1 MIGPGARLL
10 AVIVARIGDTVL
22 ATPVLRALR
31 GAVPEGSL
39 DVIAHPK
46 RIDVLE
52 HLPFVDRLVPAAG
65 ARLLLERLKRRK
77 PYDHAFVFGNDARL
91 FKHAFAVASRVTG
104 FRQADERINAKLAP
118 LAERPQA
125 LEHAVV
131 ERMRLARA
139 TGIDSPDLR
148 MAYHALPEERADA
161 ERFVAG
167 LFPQRPRP
175 LVAVVPKSFATKA
188 YRDWPVERFT
198 DLFTRLFAACPE
210 AGVVLLGDAAA
221 RGVADALMAKLGKR
235 VASAAGQRSLRESA
249 ALIAVADAYVGV
261 DTGPTHIAGALD
273 VPMVALYHCAH
284 RGRHL
289 APLQHSRLEVVE
301 HPCPDEGCSDAVPM
315 AEIDA
320 QVVWRQLQRVLASTG
335 ECAQV

>member
-1 MIGPGARLL
+1 
-10 AVIVARIGDTVL
+10 
-22 ATPVLRALR
+22 
-31 GAVPEGSL
+31 VPQGEL

-91 FKHAFAVASRVTG
+91 FRHAFAVATRVTG
-104 FRQADERINAKLAP
+104 FRQGDERINARLAP
-118 LAERPQA
+118 LAERPGT

-139 TGIDSPDLR
+139 AGIDSPDLR
-148 MAYHALPEERADA
+148 PEYHVLPEERAGA
-161 ERFVAG
+161 ERFLAS

-175 LVAVVPKSFATKA
+175 LLAVVPKSFPTKA
-188 YRDWPVERFT
+188 YRDWPAQRFAE
-198 DLFTRLFAACPE
+198 LFARLFDVHAE
-210 AGVVLLGDAAA
+210 AGVVLLGDAAG
-221 RGVADALMAKLGKR
+221 RSVADELTAKFAGR

-249 ALIAVADAYVGV
+249 ALVAVADAYVGV

-289 APLQHSRLEVVE
+289 APLQRPGLEVVE
-301 HPCPDEGCSDAVPM
+301 HPCPDARCSDTVPM
-315 AEIDA
+315 GEIDA
-320 QVVWRQLQRVLASTG
+320 EVVWQRLQRVLAASD
-335 ECAQV
+335 ECAAV